1 MASNA
6 PFEQALG
13 AVLSE
18 TGLDAPP
25 ESVERMVS
33 HFRLLEKWNRGLNL
47 TRVVAPEEAAR
58 RHFGESL
65 LLAQAIGE
73 FGTLADIGSGG
84 GFPGLPIA
92 AGSPEGQVTLI
103 ESVGK
108 KAAFL
113 REVSRDWGNVRV
125 EAKRAE
131 QISGPFDWVTMRAV
145 KVAPLLQHVGEL
157 APKLGLLAGEETIE
171 ELQTTAGWAWEPPV
185 ALPWGDHRF
194 ILIGKRST

>member
-1 MASNA
+1 MASSA
-6 PFEQALG
+6 SFEQALR

-18 TGLDAPP
+18 TGLDATP
-25 ESVERMVS
+25 EAFERMVS

-65 LLAQAIGE
+65 LLAQAIGD

-92 AGSPEGQVTLI
+92 AGSPQSQVTLI

-131 QISGPFDWVTMRAV
+131 QISRPFDWVTMRAV
-145 KVAPLLQHVGEL
+145 KASPLLTHVAQL
-157 APKLGLLAGEETIE
+157 APNLGLLAGEETVE
-171 ELQTTAGWAWEPPV
+171 ELQTTTGWAWQSPV
-185 ALPWGDHRF
+185 ALPWGDRRF
-194 ILIGKRST
+194 ILTGKRST